1 MGRLSRPHGLEGALV
16 AKISTNR
23 SERLAQG
30 AELFVEDRPLK
41 VFKSRRMAEGQYL
54 MKFEGIDDR
63 SSASELCPAK
73 LYAEPLE
80 DPDELWVHELIGSMV
95 VDSDGTE
102 RGRVLHVMAN
112 PASDLLCL
120 DDGSLVPLTFV
131 LESSDRRI
139 VVNAPEGLFA

>member
-1 MGRLSRPHGLEGALV
+1 MGRLSRPHGLAGALL

-30 AELFVEDRPLK
+30 AELFAEDRPLTLS
-41 VFKSRRMAEGQYL
+41 KSRRMAEGLYV

-63 SSASELCPAK
+63 TSASELCPAN
-73 LYAEPLE
+73 LYAEPLD
-80 DPDELWVHELIGSMV
+80 DPDELWVHELIGSTV
-95 VDSDGTE
+95 FDSHGTE

-120 DDGSLVPLTFV
+120 DSGALVPLTFV
-131 LESSDRRI
+131 LESSNRRI
-139 VVNAPEGLFA
+139 VVNVPKGLFD

>member
-1 MGRLSRPHGLEGALV
+1 M

-30 AELFVEDRPLK
+30 AELFAEDCPLT
-41 VFKSRRMAEGQYL
+41 VFKSRRIAEGLYV

-63 SSASELCPAK
+63 SSASELCPAN

-95 VDSDGTE
+95 IDSDGTE
-102 RGRVLHVMAN
+102 RGRVLHVMSN

-120 DDGSLVPLTFV
+120 DNGALVPLTFV
-131 LESSDRRI
+131 LESGDRRI
-139 VVNAPEGLFA
+139 MINAPKGLFA